1 MTEISRLNRPDDLGR
16 LAQAAAEAMTDGMVE
31 RLATTGANALEV
43 VDRLNDE
50 TTREAVLALVDGL
63 TQLHRSGAL
72 ATLIDTVDR
81 CCTPPARR
89 PPTAWSNA
97 PSALSSIWSTPS
109 PPRKSPRWTQE
120 TKGALED
127 ALEECAPDTDGGLLG
142 TLRML
147 RQPETQQALRFLLAF
162 SCKLKKRTAVLAK
175 SPPR

>member
-72 ATLIDTVDR
+72 ATLIDTVMVLHA
-81 CCTPPARR
+81 AR
-89 PPTAWSNA
+89 
-97 PSALSSIWSTPS
+97 SAATDGMVERAFGFVEHMVNTLATEEIATLA
-109 PPRKSPRWTQE
+109 QE